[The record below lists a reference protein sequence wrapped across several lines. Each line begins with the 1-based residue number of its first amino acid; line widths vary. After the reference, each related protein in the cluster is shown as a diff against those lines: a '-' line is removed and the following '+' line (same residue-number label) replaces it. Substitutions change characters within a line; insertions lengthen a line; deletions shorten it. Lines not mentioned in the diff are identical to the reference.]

1 MMLNISTP
9 DVPELRLMAAVLTDA
24 LELLVNPIDRARNR
38 ALLAETSR
46 WIASDDRRNPFS
58 FLNVCHALDLCP
70 ARLRAGIAD
79 RLRPLRTTAP
89 RPAGWQLDRRS
100 ARRLRVAA

>member
-58 FLNVCHALDLCP
+58 FLNVCRALDLCP
-70 ARLRAGIAD
+70 TRLRAGIAV
-79 RLRPLRTTAP
+79 RLRPLRPASPRTAG
-89 RPAGWQLDRRS
+89 RQLHQRF